1 MTHTSSKVGAGLNV
15 FQTLTLSEPNYGP
28 RFYRCALDIHS
39 HLAHVFVA
47 VWLCGGVSLVAASVL
62 YATPPVVGQV
72 NRMASGNLNAPHP
85 LLTTSTLYVSD
96 VVQEL
101 EWSHLMEVFKPCGF
115 VRSGGKS
122 TTSGGRTRWMVIFT
136 DLFHGSLSFYG
147 TPTAN
152 ILIYASS
159 LAEMAL
165 ATLQGALIPDI
176 LPPFHL
182 TLSHTS
188 MLGSSL
194 PNERILPQFAKG
206 TPKAHSILS
215 SVSPQTIFTWFRPAG
230 PLVSVRVRV
239 DLGFAYRTCTLEYW
253 DENYARYARIHS
265 RVLHPALADLKPFD
279 LHTYDPTTL
288 TCTVSTTPLLPLSL
302 RLRSEGYVYRG
313 SVHCGGS
320 QISMKHFR
328 RCAPSSY
335 SVHKSALRYHSW
347 GTL

>member
-1 MTHTSSKVGAGLNV
+1 MVLVS
-15 FQTLTLSEPNYGP
+15 
-28 RFYRCALDIHS
+28 RDALDIHS
-39 HLAHVFVA
+39 RHARVFVA
-47 VWLCGGVSLVAASVL
+47 VRLCEGVSLVAASVL

-96 VVQEL
+96 VVKEL

-147 TPTAN
+147 TTTVN

-159 LAEMAL
+159 IAEMAL

-194 PNERILPQFAKG
+194 PNERILPQFLKG
-206 TPKAHSILS
+206 APKAHNILY
-215 SVSPQTIFTWFRPAG
+215 SVSPQDVFTWFRPAG

-239 DLGFAYRTCTLEYW
+239 GLGFAYPTCILEYW
-253 DENYARYARIHS
+253 DENHARYARIHS

-279 LHTYDPTTL
+279 LHTYDPSTI
-288 TCTVSTTPLLPLSL
+288 TCTVSITPLLPLSL
-302 RLRSEGYVYRG
+302 RLRSEGC
-313 SVHCGGS
+313 VHRDLVHRGGS
-320 QISMKHFR
+320 QIFMKHSR
-328 RCAPSSY
+328 RCASLSY
-335 SVHKSALRYHSW
+335 SVHKSTLTYHSS
-347 GTL
+347 GNL